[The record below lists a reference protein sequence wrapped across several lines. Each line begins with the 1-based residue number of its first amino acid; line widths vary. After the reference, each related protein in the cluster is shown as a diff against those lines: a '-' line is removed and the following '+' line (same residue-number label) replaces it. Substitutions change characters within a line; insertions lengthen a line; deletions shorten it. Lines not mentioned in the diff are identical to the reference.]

1 MSTPP
6 SLPILLS
13 PPLPAEAGARLH
25 WAGLPGASAALAIA
39 EAAARHDGLVIA
51 VTAGEQH
58 AYKLEEELRFF
69 ANAALPVM
77 HFPDAET
84 LPYDPFSPHQEIL
97 SDRLAALYR
106 LPSQTRGVLIITA
119 GTLLE
124 RLPPRS
130 WLDGRAL
137 LLKAGDKLPPHA
149 FRERLIAAGYQ
160 SVSEVQTQGEFAV
173 RGALIDVFPM
183 GASDAYRLDLFDDE
197 VESIRVF
204 DPDTQRST
212 EKVGEIRL
220 LPAREFP
227 TDKAG
232 IKTFRRRYREYFPG
246 DPARSRI
253 YSEVSKNLMPGGVEA
268 YLPLFFSPDTAA
280 AATLYDY
287 LPVHALI
294 IATDDL
300 DAALASEWK
309 QIEERFERYSGN
321 LERPLMRPADLFV
334 TPATALEELGYY
346 PQVGIASPLPP
357 RAGEGPDGGVF
368 PEAEALASTA
378 PTQPSPA
385 RGGGLLDAADFACA
399 PIAGTADELKAF
411 LKATTSRVLFIAES
425 AGRREALLGWL
436 KPLGIL
442 PRQYDR
448 WATFAGDAN
457 RYGILLGP
465 LQDGLNLPTAK
476 VAIIA
481 EAQVFGSRA
490 PVSLRKRGKVRDP
503 ETILRDLNDLKLGAP
518 VVHVE
523 HGVGR
528 YRGLLRLDA
537 GGIEAEYLVLEYADA
552 DKLYVPVASL
562 NQIHRYTGAEEQAA
576 PLHSLGSDRWSKARA
591 KAKERAA
598 DVAAELLQIQARRA
612 AREGMALP
620 VDVEAYARFNEGF
633 RFITTPDQ
641 QKAIDAVLAD
651 MAVPKPMD
659 RVVCGDV
666 GFGKTEVALRAAFAA
681 AVNGK
686 QVCVLAPTTLLVQQ
700 HEKNFRDRFA
710 QYCEAIGEPAGTPSI
725 RIAGL
730 SRLRTAKEQKALLDD
745 LATGQVD
752 IVIGTHRLIQDDVR
766 FADLGLVIVDEEH
779 RFGVRH
785 KERLKNLRAEV
796 HLLTLTATPIPRTL
810 NMSMAGLRDLSIIA
824 TPPPSRLAIRTF
836 VSEWDS
842 ALVYEACLRELRRGG
857 QVYFLHNEVKD
868 IERFAAEIQTLVPEG
883 KVRVAHG
890 QMRASELEQV
900 MLDFYHARFNILVCT
915 TIIES
920 GIDVPTANTIL
931 IDRADHLGLA
941 QLHQLRGRV
950 GRSHHRAY
958 AYLLVP
964 SRRSLS
970 DDANKRLQAI
980 EELGELGSGFALATQ
995 DLEIR
1000 GAGELLGENQS
1011 GQIEE
1016 VGFTMYAELL
1026 ANAVRALRHGKIA
1039 DAPFGQAP
1047 CEVDLGSS
1055 ALIPDDYVPDV
1066 HTRLVLYK
1074 RIAETKSEDELD
1086 ELKVELIDR
1095 FGLLP
1100 PQAERLCDAA
1110 RLRQLGEAAGFVKI
1124 RAGAKTA
1131 MLDFGL
1137 QPAIEPIKL
1146 IKLIQSQPKVY
1157 KLEGQKR
1164 LNITAKELE
1173 DPAARAPLLQAL
1185 LARLVSEPLKPAP

>member
-1 MSTPP
+1 MTVSDS
-6 SLPILLS
+6 SLPTLLA
-13 PPLPAEAGARLH
+13 PALPATADLRPR
-25 WAGLPGASAALAIA
+25 WSGLPGAAAALAIV
-39 EAAARHDGLVIA
+39 ESAARHAGLVIA

-69 ANAALPVM
+69 AGTVASSGLPVM
-77 HFPDAET
+77 HFPDTET

-106 LPSQTRGVLIITA
+106 LPAQTRGILIVTV

-137 LLKAGDKLPPHA
+137 LLKAGDKLPSHA
-149 FRERLIAAGYQ
+149 FRERLVAAGYQ

-173 RGALIDVFPM
+173 RGALIDVYPM
-183 GASDAYRLDLFDDE
+183 GSNDAYRLDLFDDE
-197 VESIRVF
+197 VETIRVF
-204 DPDTQRST
+204 DPETQRST
-212 EKVGEIRL
+212 DKVTEIRL

-227 TDKAG
+227 TDREG
-232 IKTFRRRYREYFPG
+232 IEIFRRRYREYFPG
-246 DPARSRI
+246 DPSRSRI
-253 YSEVSKNLMPGGVEA
+253 YSEVSKSLMPGGVES
-268 YLPLFFSPDTAA
+268 YLPLFFATPLDSTQGGTAS
-280 AATLYDY
+280 LFDY
-287 LPVHALI
+287 LPGNALV
-294 IATDDL
+294 IATDEL
-300 DAALASEWK
+300 APALAAEWK

-321 LERPLMRPADLFV
+321 LERPLMKPADLFV
-334 TPATALEELGYY
+334 APSITTERLSAY
-346 PQVGIASPLPP
+346 PQVSIPLLSPL
-357 RAGEGPDGGVF
+357 AGEGVALRDDLTAPLQ
-368 PEAEALASTA
+368 PAAEIAEGLASI
-378 PTQPSPA
+378 
-385 RGGGLLDAADFACA
+385 DFDCVPLASGA
-399 PIAGTADELKAF
+399 EPIRAF
-411 LKATTSRVLFIAES
+411 LLANADRDRILFIAES
-425 AGRREALLGWL
+425 PGRREALLDWL
-436 KPLGIL
+436 KPLGVL
-442 PRQYDR
+442 PRVHDGWHSFAADR
-448 WATFAGDAN
+448 N
-457 RYGILLGP
+457 RYGITLGP
-465 LQDGLNLPTAK
+465 LQDGLHLRGAH

-481 EAQVFGSRA
+481 EPQVFGSRA
-490 PVSLRKRGKVRDP
+490 PVSLRKRGKIRDP

-537 GGIEAEYLVLEYADA
+537 GGIEAEYLVLEYAEG

-562 NQIHRYTGAEEQAA
+562 NQIHRYTGAEADEA
-576 PLHSLGSDRWSKARA
+576 PLHNLGSDRWAKARA
-591 KAKERAA
+591 KARERAA

-620 VDVEAYARFNEGF
+620 VVEVDYARFIEGF
-633 RFITTPDQ
+633 PFLTTPDQ
-641 QKAIDAVLAD
+641 QKAIDTVLAD
-651 MAVPKPMD
+651 LALPKPMD

-681 AVNGK
+681 ASNGK

-710 QYCEAIGEPAGTPSI
+710 QYDEQSGQVPL

-730 SRLRTAKEQKALLDD
+730 SRLRTTKEQTALLAD
-745 LATGQVD
+745 LAAGRID
-752 IVIGTHRLIQDDVR
+752 IVIGTHRLLQDDVR

-785 KERLKNLRAEV
+785 KEKLKNLRAEV

-842 ALVYEACLRELRRGG
+842 GLVYEACLRELRRGG

-868 IERFAAEIQTLVPEG
+868 IERFASEIQTLVPEG
-883 KVRVAHG
+883 KVRFAHG
-890 QMRASELEQV
+890 QMRERELEQV

-964 SRRSLS
+964 SKRSLS
-970 DDANKRLQAI
+970 ADAEKRLQAI
-980 EELGELGSGFALATQ
+980 EELGELGSGFALATH

-1016 VGFTMYAELL
+1016 IGFTLYAELL
-1026 ANAVRALRHGKIA
+1026 ADAVRGLRGGRIS
-1039 DAPFGQAP
+1039 DTPFGHTA
-1047 CEVDLGSS
+1047 CEVDLGLS
-1055 ALIPDDYVPDV
+1055 ALIPEEYVPDV

-1074 RIAETKSEDELD
+1074 RVAETQDEPALD

-1100 PQAERLCDAA
+1100 LQAERLFDAA
-1110 RLRQLGEAAGFVKI
+1110 RLRQLGEKLGFSKI
-1124 RAGAKTA
+1124 RVGAKTA
-1131 MLDFGL
+1131 MLDFGP
-1137 QPAIEPIKL
+1137 QPRIEPIKL
-1146 IKLIQSQPKVY
+1146 IKLIQSQPRVY

-1173 DPAARAPLLQAL
+1173 EPGGRAALLTALLQR
-1185 LARLVSEPLKPAP
+1185 LAAPADPKKP